1 MIYTLTLNPA
11 LDYVVK
17 TEEFLPGGL
26 NRMQSE
32 QLFVGGKGINVSRV
46 LKTLG
51 VSSTAMGFVAGFTGK
66 EIEEGLTKEGIKTD
80 FVRLDRGNS
89 RINIKIK
96 SRQETELNAKGPKVD
111 TSAKEQLFE
120 KLDSLEKGDILVMSG
135 SNANGLSDDIYAVIM
150 QSLGGRGIDFVVDT
164 SGELLKKSL
173 CFKPWLIKPN
183 KQEMEQFF
191 DCRIESTD
199 RALLYAKRFLEYGP
213 KNILLSLGK
222 EGAILVDSRENA
234 YKVTAPSGK
243 VVNTVGAG
251 DSMVAG
257 FLAGCCS
264 YENIE
269 DRLRLAAAAG
279 SATAFSGDLAKKETI
294 MDLFDKVMIE
304 KI

>member
-17 TEEFLPGGL
+17 TEEFLPGEL
-26 NRMQSE
+26 NRMDSE

-66 EIEEGLTKEGIKTD
+66 EIEEVLIKEGIKTD
-80 FVRLDRGNS
+80 FVKLAEGNS

-96 SRQETELNAKGPKVD
+96 SGQETELNGKGPKVD

-120 KLDSLEKGDILVMSG
+120 KLDSLEKGDILIMSG
-135 SNANGLSDDIYAVIM
+135 SSANGLSNNIYAEIM
-150 QSLGGRGIDFVVDT
+150 QSLEERNINFVVDA
-164 SGELLKKSL
+164 SGELLKKAL

-183 KQEMEQFF
+183 KQELEQFF
-191 DCRIESTD
+191 DCRIESAD
-199 RALLYAKRFLEYGP
+199 QALIYAKRFLEYGA

-222 EGAILVDSRENA
+222 DGAIFVDSQENA
-234 YKVTAPSGK
+234 YKVTVPFGK

-257 FLAGCCS
+257 FLAGFS
-264 YENIE
+264 LYEKHE
-269 DRLRLAAAAG
+269 DRLRLAAASG
-279 SATAFSGDLAKKETI
+279 SATAFSEDLAKKDDI
-294 MDLFDKVMIE
+294 IALLDKVTIE

>member
-17 TEEFLPGGL
+17 TEEFLPGEL
-26 NRMQSE
+26 NRMESE

-46 LKTLG
+46 LKSLG

-66 EIEEGLTKEGIKTD
+66 EIEESLVKEGISTD
-80 FVRLDRGNS
+80 FVRLEKGNS

-96 SRQETELNAKGPKVD
+96 SEQETELNGKGPKVD
-111 TSAKEQLFE
+111 TAAKEKLFRR
-120 KLDSLEKGDILVMSG
+120 LERLKKGDILVMSG
-135 SNANGLSDDIYAVIM
+135 SNANGLSDDIYAEIM
-150 QSLGGRGIDFVVDT
+150 QSLERKDIDFVVDA
-164 SGELLKKSL
+164 SGGLLKKSL

-183 KQEMEQFF
+183 KQELEQFF

-199 RALLYAKRFLEYGP
+199 QALIYAKRFLEYGA

-222 EGAILVDSRENA
+222 DGAVFVDSQEIA
-234 YKVTAPSGK
+234 YKVAAPLGK

-257 FLAGCCS
+257 FLAGHNL
-264 YENIE
+264 YENTEEI
-269 DRLRLAAAAG
+269 LKLAAASG
-279 SATAFSGDLAKKETI
+279 SATAFSGDLAKKEDI
-294 MDLFDKVMIE
+294 MHLFDKAMIE

>member
-1 MIYTLTLNPA
+1 MVYTLTLNPA

-17 TEEFLPGGL
+17 TEEFLPGEL
-26 NRMQSE
+26 NRMQDE
-32 QLFVGGKGINVSRV
+32 QLLVGGKGINVSRV

-66 EIEEGLTKEGIKTD
+66 EIEDELTKEGIKTD

-96 SRQETELNAKGPKVD
+96 AVQETELNGKGPKVD

-120 KLDSLEKGDILVMSG
+120 KLDCLKKGDILVMSG
-135 SNANGLSDDIYAVIM
+135 SNANGLSDDIYAETM
-150 QSLGGRGIDFVVDT
+150 QSLGGRDIDFVVDA

-183 KQEMEQFF
+183 KQELEQFF
-191 DCRIESTD
+191 DCRIESTEQ
-199 RALLYAKRFLEYGP
+199 ALIYAKRFLEYGV

-222 EGAILVDSRENA
+222 DGAIFVDSRENV
-234 YKVTAPSGK
+234 YRITAPSGK
-243 VVNTVGAG
+243 AVNTVGAG
-251 DSMVAG
+251 DSMIAG
-257 FLAGCCS
+257 FLAGCCL
-264 YENIE
+264 YENLE

-279 SATAFSGDLAKKETI
+279 SATAFLDDLAEKESI
-294 MDLFDKVMIE
+294 MDLFDKVMVE